1 MNIMGATRN
10 GGIGARGMTVSGVVS
25 NFSASKAITFFD
37 TFHMF
42 SGGEF

>member
-1 MNIMGATRN
+1 MNILGATRD
-10 GGIGARGMTVSGVVS
+10 GGIGARGITVSGVVF

-42 SGGEF
+42 SGGGF